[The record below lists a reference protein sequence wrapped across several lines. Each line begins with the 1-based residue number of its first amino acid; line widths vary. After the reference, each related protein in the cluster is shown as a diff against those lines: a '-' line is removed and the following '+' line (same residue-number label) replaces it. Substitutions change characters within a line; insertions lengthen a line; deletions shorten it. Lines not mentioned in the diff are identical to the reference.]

1 MSTIPLITR
10 AEGFADR
17 TAVIASECTFSY
29 AQLLADSAA
38 VASCLLDGAADL
50 NEARV
55 AFLTPPGYHYA
66 ATQWGVWRAGGV
78 TVPLATSHP
87 KPELAYM
94 IEDSGATIVIAH
106 PSFEE
111 ILRPLAEERGLRFL
125 LTPDILAA
133 SPTAPLPDVDP
144 ERRAMI
150 IYTSGTT
157 NRPKG
162 VVSLHTTIQA
172 QMTSL
177 VEAWG
182 WTADDR
188 ILHVLPLHHI
198 HGIVNVLGC
207 ALWSGAVCEML
218 PAFDANAVWDRIERG
233 GLSLFMAVPTIYA
246 RLVQAWNAAPPERQA
261 SMTRSCAQL
270 RLMVSGSAALPV
282 QTLEVWEAIS
292 GHVLLERYGMT
303 EIGMALS
310 NPLQGERRPGYV
322 GTPLPG
328 VDLRLVDEDN
338 QPVPPGASGEIQV
351 QGPAVFTEYWGKP
364 EATASEF
371 VDGWFKTGDVAVL
384 EDGAYRILGRS
395 SVDIIKTGGF
405 KVSALEVEDVLREHP
420 DIDECA
426 IVAMEDLEWGERVC
440 AALVLARDGALT
452 LEQLRDWS
460 RERLAPYKMPSR
472 MIELAEL
479 PRNAMGKVVKPDL
492 TKQFVEAEQQAQ
504 TSAG

>member
-1 MSTIPLITR
+1 MSIPLIDR
-10 AEGFADR
+10 AETFADR
-17 TAVIASECTFSY
+17 TAVIADEGAFTY

-50 NEARV
+50 AEARV
-55 AFLTPPGYHYA
+55 AFLTPGGYHYV

-78 TVPLATSHP
+78 AVPLATSHP

-94 IEDSGATIVIAH
+94 IEDSGATIVVAH
-106 PSFEE
+106 PQYEDT
-111 ILRPLAEERGLRFL
+111 LRELAGERGLRFL
-125 LTPDILAA
+125 LTPDILQHE
-133 SPTAPLPDVDP
+133 SSPLPDVAP

-162 VVSLHTTIQA
+162 VVSTHNNIQA

-182 WTADDR
+182 WTGNDH

-207 ALWSGAVCEML
+207 ALWSGAVCDML
-218 PAFDANAVWDRIERG
+218 PAFNADAVWDRIERG
-233 GLSLFMAVPTIYA
+233 GLTLFMAVPTIYA
-246 RLVQAWNAAPPERQA
+246 RLVQAWCAAPPERRA
-261 SMTRSCAQL
+261 SMTKACAGL

-282 QTLEVWEAIS
+282 QTLEEWEEIS
-292 GHVLLERYGMT
+292 GHRLLERYGMT

-310 NPLQGERRPGYV
+310 NPLVGERRPGYV

-328 VDLRLVDEDN
+328 VGLRLVDEN
-338 QPVPPGASGEIQV
+338 GNAPPEGSPGEIQV
-351 QGPAVFTEYWGKP
+351 QGPCVFIEYWNKP

-395 SVDIIKTGGF
+395 SVDIIKTGGY

-420 DIDECA
+420 DIAECA
-426 IVAMEDLEWGERVC
+426 VVAMEDIEWGERVC
-440 AALVLARDGALT
+440 AALVLARHGALT

-492 TKQFVEAEQQAQ
+492 SKLFTETEKQVEV
-504 TSAG
+504 SGG

>member
-1 MSTIPLITR
+1 MSPIPLIAR

-17 TAVIASECTFSY
+17 TAIIASEGTFTY

-38 VASCLLDGAADL
+38 VASCLLDGESDL
-50 NEARV
+50 AEARV

-106 PSFEE
+106 PMYEAT
-111 ILRPLAEERGLRFL
+111 LRELAEERGLRFL
-125 LTPDILAA
+125 LTPDTLAT
-133 SPTAPLPDVDP
+133 SPTASLPDVDP

-182 WTADDR
+182 WSADDR

-261 SMTRSCAQL
+261 SMTSACAQL

-282 QTLEVWEAIS
+282 QTLEEWEAIS

-310 NPLQGERRPGYV
+310 NPLHGERRPGYV

-338 QPVPPGASGEIQV
+338 QPVPPGPPARSRCRAPLSSPSTGASRKPPRPSSSTAGSR
-351 QGPAVFTEYWGKP
+351 PATSPCSRTAPTASSAAAASTSSRPAASRSPPLRWRTSSASTRTSTSAPSSPWRTSSGASASAP
-364 EATASEF
+364 PSCSPATA
-371 VDGWFKTGDVAVL
+371 
-384 EDGAYRILGRS
+384 
-395 SVDIIKTGGF
+395 
-405 KVSALEVEDVLREHP
+405 H
-420 DIDECA
+420 
-426 IVAMEDLEWGERVC
+426 
-440 AALVLARDGALT
+440 
-452 LEQLRDWS
+452 
-460 RERLAPYKMPSR
+460 
-472 MIELAEL
+472 
-479 PRNAMGKVVKPDL
+479 
-492 TKQFVEAEQQAQ
+492 
-504 TSAG
+504 

>member
-1 MSTIPLITR
+1 MSIPLIDR
-10 AEGFADR
+10 AEGYGDR
-17 TAVIASECTFSY
+17 TAVIASEGAFTY
-29 AQLLADSAA
+29 AQLLADSVA
-38 VASCLLDGAADL
+38 VASCLLDGADDL
-50 NEARV
+50 DEARV
-55 AFLTPPGYHYA
+55 AFLTPGGYHYV

-78 TVPLATSHP
+78 AVPLATSHP

-94 IEDSGATIVIAH
+94 IEDSGATIVVAH
-106 PSFEE
+106 PQYEDT
-111 ILRPLAEERGLRFL
+111 LRELAGERGLRFL
-125 LTPDILAA
+125 LTPDILRHPAG
-133 SPTAPLPDVDP
+133 PLPDIDP

-162 VVSLHTTIQA
+162 VVSAHTTIQA

-182 WTADDR
+182 WTGDDR

-207 ALWSGAVCEML
+207 ALWSGAVCDML
-218 PAFDANAVWDRIERG
+218 PAFDANAVWGRIERG
-233 GLSLFMAVPTIYA
+233 GLTLFMAVPTIYA

-261 SMTRSCAQL
+261 SMTKACVEL

-282 QTLEVWEAIS
+282 QTLEEWEEIS
-292 GHVLLERYGMT
+292 GHRLLERYGMT

-310 NPLQGERRPGYV
+310 NPLAGERRPGYV

-328 VDLRLVDEDN
+328 VDLRLVDEDGR
-338 QPVPPGASGEIQV
+338 PVPEGSPGEIQV
-351 QGPAVFTEYWGKP
+351 QGPAVFREYWCKP

-395 SVDIIKTGGF
+395 SVDIIKTGGY

-420 DIDECA
+420 DIAECA
-426 IVAMEDLEWGERVC
+426 VVAMEDLEWGERVC
-440 AALVLARDGALT
+440 AALVLARQGALT

-472 MIELAEL
+472 MIELGEL

-492 TKQFVEAEQQAQ
+492 SKLFIEAEKQAQ
-504 TSAG
+504 TAAG

>member
-1 MSTIPLITR
+1 MAGIPLIAR
-10 AEGFADR
+10 AEDFGDR
-17 TAVIASECTFSY
+17 TAIIAGEGTFTY

-38 VASCLLDGAADL
+38 VASCLLDGADDL
-50 NEARV
+50 AEARV
-55 AFLTPPGYHYA
+55 AFLTPGGYHYV

-78 TVPLATSHP
+78 AVPLATSHP
-87 KPELAYM
+87 KPELEYM
-94 IEDSGATIVIAH
+94 VEDSGATIVVAH
-106 PSFEE
+106 PQYEE
-111 ILRPLAEERGLRFL
+111 TLRPIAEERGLRFL
-125 LTPDILAA
+125 LTPDMLQH
-133 SPTAPLPDVDP
+133 PVGPLPDVDP
-144 ERRAMI
+144 DRRAMI

-162 VVSLHTTIQA
+162 VVSAHATVQA

-182 WTADDR
+182 WTGDDR

-218 PAFDANAVWDRIERG
+218 PAFNADAVWDRIERG

-246 RLVQAWNAAPPERQA
+246 RLVQAWSAAPPERQA
-261 SMTRSCAQL
+261 SMTKACAEL

-282 QTLEVWEAIS
+282 QTLEEWEEIS
-292 GHVLLERYGMT
+292 GHRLLERYGMT

-310 NPLQGERRPGYV
+310 NPLHGERRPGYV

-328 VDLRLVDEDN
+328 VDLRLVDEDGN
-338 QPVPPGASGEIQV
+338 APPKGSPGEIQV
-351 QGPAVFTEYWGKP
+351 RGPAVFREYWCKP

-395 SVDIIKTGGF
+395 SVDIIKTGGY

-420 DIDECA
+420 DIAECA
-426 IVAMEDLEWGERVC
+426 VVGMEDIEWGERVC
-440 AALVLARDGALT
+440 AALVLAESSALT
-452 LEQLRDWS
+452 LESLRDWS

-472 MIELAEL
+472 MLSMAEL

-492 TKQFVEAEQQAQ
+492 SKQFADAESQVQ